1 MKLCL
6 CQEAPISYVTTDAL
20 PDTTPKEFVSPP
32 KIGLGT
38 ECVTHYTMESL
49 QVCLQITP
57 VIS

>member
-49 QVCLQITP
+49 QVCL
-57 VIS
+57 